1 MANFIS
7 VLQSV
12 HSLVTKVILHV
23 GEHFSVLVQISSL
36 FCVVEKF
43 LGVVS
48 YETKGDDK
56 GVCIGAEYAPM
67 GVCQSVSLSFGDLDL
82 FARTICTSLWLTPS
96 M

>member
-23 GEHFSVLVQISSL
+23 GEQFSVLVQISSL

-48 YETKGDDK
+48 YETKGVDK
-56 GVCIGAEYAPM
+56 